1 VTRDPSGKSEDDMT
15 RLTQS
20 LQVSDLSQFAR
31 DLHRQLAAEPAL
43 PGHLALL
50 NMLARAG
57 GYRNY
62 QHLRAQTAAGERI
75 AAPAPPA
82 ADLARVET
90 ALRYFDAGGRMLSWP
105 SKTNLQH
112 LCLWGLWSRLPSG
125 QAMTER
131 QISAQLKEWHLFGD
145 AAILRRTLV
154 ELGLVSR
161 DAGVSVYLRQEITP
175 PADARALIKALHQRV
190 AA

>member
-1 VTRDPSGKSEDDMT
+1 MT

-20 LQVSDLSQFAR
+20 LQINDLSLFAR
-31 DLHRQLAAEPAL
+31 DLHRQLAAEPSL

-62 QHLRAQTAAGERI
+62 QHLRAQTAAEARI
-75 AAPAPPA
+75 AAPAPPT
-82 ADLARVET
+82 ADMTRVET
-90 ALRYFDAGGRMLSWP
+90 ALRYFDAAGRMLSWP

-112 LCLWGLWSRLPSG
+112 LCLWGLWSRLPAGEKMS
-125 QAMTER
+125 ER
-131 QISAQLKEWHLFGD
+131 QISALLKGWHLFGD
-145 AAILRRTLV
+145 AAILRRTMV

-161 DAGVSVYLRQEITP
+161 DAGVSVYLRQEVTP
-175 PADARALIKALHQRV
+175 PADARALIRALHQRV